1 MARLPYFV
9 LIGVL
14 SSSCSS
20 IRVLDDRRFS
30 KEGVFELGCK
40 EVAVLEITNGST
52 CVGDIEV
59 FGVESQKTEKP
70 RWPTSCEA
78 GGTIVGSGK
87 KTILVS
93 ARATSGIGGRVS
105 AGGKS
110 IWLRSR
116 CERSGFIWA
125 RDKLAHPGNRLPL
138 TPQNGRC
145 RAIPVLLDQKNGYVF
160 LADGS
165 RTELAPP
172 QPLELSENSTA
183 EVCVDAPCTAQ
194 ELIRVQCGQ

>member
-1 MARLPYFV
+1 MARLPYFA

-40 EVAVLEITNGST
+40 ELAVLEITNGST

-59 FGVESQKTEKP
+59 FGVEPRGAGKP

-87 KTILVS
+87 GIMLVS

-105 AGGKS
+105 AGGNS

-138 TPQNGRC
+138 TAQNGRC
-145 RAIPVLLDQKNGYVF
+145 RAIPVLLDQKKGYK
-160 LADGS
+160 LINDS
-165 RTELAPP
+165 WTELASPP
-172 QPLELSENSTA
+172 EPLELLENSTA